1 MDAHHQRQPEV
12 VALALAALTA
22 LSALTACSSTKPA
35 ADATNIAVAKE
46 LPFIHDDYPRALAEA
61 RKRRLPLFVDS
72 WAPWCQSC
80 LSMKSYVFTDPALAS
95 FADRYV
101 WLAIDTERDQN
112 AAFVAKFTH
121 EALPTLWLVDPET
134 EQVTWRWSGTLTV
147 AELRDALTKD
157 AKDAQS
163 PTRAAHD
170 RVMQLAKGDEAAC
183 AKLALSEAKTLPRGT
198 PRADVLATGLDC
210 AHSAKLATETDELAA
225 LAAKDAASADGALLA
240 DDRSALYEAVVEVKK
255 AKGDDAGAKAL
266 ATEWAAFLEA
276 EAAKAKTPSARAV
289 FDAHRLGA
297 YLALGRPDRAV
308 PMLEAS
314 ERDFPDDYNPP
325 ARLAKA
331 YLEMKK
337 LDDAAAAVERARK
350 RVYGPR
356 VMRVL
361 ALAADVAKMR
371 GDRAGERA
379 ALEEALARTEKAT
392 LTAGQKK
399 VRDGLAKR
407 LADIRSAPP

>member
-1 MDAHHQRQPEV
+1 MDAHRQRKPKVAAVVFAAALVLSPPLTSCSSRQPASDPAK
-12 VALALAALTA
+12 VAAAH
-22 LSALTACSSTKPA
+22 
-35 ADATNIAVAKE
+35 DA

-61 RKRRLPLFVDS
+61 KKQKKPIFVDS
-72 WAPWCQSC
+72 WATWCHSC
-80 LSMKSYVFTDPALAS
+80 LSMKSYVFTDPKVADL
-95 FADRYV
+95 ADRFV
-101 WLAIDTERDQN
+101 WLAIDTERDAN

-134 EQVTWRWSGTLTV
+134 EQVTWRWTGTLTA

-157 AKDAQS
+157 AET
-163 PTRAAHD
+163 PVRRVHD

-183 AKLALSEAKTLPRGT
+183 AKLALAEAKTLPLGT

-210 AHSAKLATETDELAA
+210 AHGAKLEAEMRELVK
-225 LAAKDAASADGALLA
+225 LAMKDATAGDGLLA
-240 DDRSALYEAVVEVKK
+240 DDRSALFEAVVETMT
-255 AKGDDAGAKAL
+255 AEGNADEAKAIASL
-266 ATEWAAFLEA
+266 WASFLEG
-276 EAAKAKTPSARAV
+276 EASKAKTPSARAV

-297 YLALGRPDRAV
+297 YLVLGQPERAV
-308 PMLEAS
+308 PMLLAS

-325 ARLAKA
+325 VRLART

-337 LDDAAAAVERARK
+337 LDEAAAAVDRART

-361 ALAADVAKMR
+361 MTAADIAKAR
-371 GDRAGERA
+371 GDRAGERK

-392 LTAGQKK
+392 LTSGQRK

-407 LADIRSAPP
+407 LADLR